1 MHKIHVSLDEKSFE
15 FIETLKKEKNS
26 NRSKIISDIIREY
39 MNNMN
44 EYEIFDIIADKLL
57 DRMKIYLCSTKKT
70 TTIIDENVQIL
81 IELINGIYLKE
92 EYVDVV
98 STDVISSKALDS
110 SKKIVKERQI
120 LNKYKKEGKLY

>member
-1 MHKIHVSLDEKSFE
+1 MPKIHVNLDDKSFE
-15 FIETLKKEKNS
+15 FIETLKNEKNS

-44 EYEIFDIIADKLL
+44 ENEIVDIIADKLF
-57 DRMKIYLCSTKKT
+57 DRIKIYLSSTKKT
-70 TTIIDENVQIL
+70 TSIIDENVQIL

-92 EYVDVV
+92 KYVDVV

>member
-1 MHKIHVSLDEKSFE
+1 MHKIHVSLDDKSFE
-15 FIETLKKEKNS
+15 FIEILKKEKNC

-44 EYEIFDIIADKLL
+44 ENEIFDIIADKLF
-57 DRMKIYLCSTKKT
+57 DRIKTYLSSTKKT
-70 TTIIDENVQIL
+70 TSIIDENVQIL

-92 EYVDVV
+92 KYVDVV

-110 SKKIVKERQI
+110 SKKIVKDRQI

>member
-57 DRMKIYLCSTKKT
+57 DRMKIYLYSTKKT
-70 TTIIDENVQIL
+70 TNIIDENVQIL

>member
-1 MHKIHVSLDEKSFE
+1 MHKIHVSLDDKSFE
-15 FIETLKKEKNS
+15 FIETLKKEKNC

-39 MNNMN
+39 MNNVN
-44 EYEIFDIIADKLL
+44 ENEIFDIIADKLF
-57 DRMKIYLCSTKKT
+57 DRIKIYLSSTKKT
-70 TTIIDENVQIL
+70 TSIIDENVQIL

-92 EYVDVV
+92 KYVDVV

-110 SKKIVKERQI
+110 SKKIVKDRQI

>member
-44 EYEIFDIIADKLL
+44 EHEIFDIIADKLL
-57 DRMKIYLCSTKKT
+57 DRMKIYLYSTKKT
-70 TTIIDENVQIL
+70 TNIIDENVQIL